1 MVRVLA
7 LQAIVHQNKIGSK
20 HTNLF
25 DETFMQLRYLLIAY
39 KWTTAVTYDRVYG
52 ITKPVNLVALHLWA
66 YIRSAHNWAGEGKI
80 WQF

>member
-20 HTNLF
+20 HTICLTEF
-25 DETFMQLRYLLIAY
+25 LQFRYLLIAY
-39 KWTTAVTYDRVYG
+39 KWKTAVTYDRVYG